1 LFLVDPAE
9 AADKPRET
17 CASGVRVAR
26 GIVFGAAVGGAV
38 MVTLGHVAGER
49 HVPARDLQ
57 EVAALGGIA
66 HPLGR
71 PQALFGHSLVFF
83 TRRHGHI
90 SAFLS
95 RI

>member
-9 AADKPRET
+9 AADKPQET
-17 CASGVRVAR
+17 GASGVRVALR
-26 GIVFGAAVGGAV
+26 IVLRAAVGGAV
-38 MVTLGHVAGER
+38 MVPLGHVAGER

-57 EVAALGGIA
+57 EVAALCGIA
-66 HPLGR
+66 HQLGR
-71 PQALFGHSLVFF
+71 PQALLGHSLVFF
-83 TRRHGHI
+83 TRRHGHN